1 MNITTV
7 VILGTL
13 AMLLLA
19 ITIVAFVFIYQKKLI
34 QRDLKIQKIKAEYQK
49 DLLKATIHAQEKE
62 RKRISQD
69 LHDDIG
75 AMLSTIRLS
84 LNGIVK
90 GQSLTD
96 QQTGKIQNTKSL
108 IDETVRNVR
117 RISHDLL
124 PATLEEF
131 GLSHAMEQ
139 LLNKIEL
146 NTNLQV
152 EYHLDH
158 DLPNLDKLKELAL
171 YRITQELCNNI
182 IKHADAT
189 KIEVWLTQNNDSL
202 EITVLDDGNGFYDR
216 KEESKSATGLGL
228 KNIESRLSMIEA
240 EINYEPAPIR
250 GTKVQIKTGYQNA
263 IF

>member
-13 AMLLLA
+13 AMLVLA
-19 ITIVAFVFIYQKKLI
+19 VTVVAFVFIYQKKLI
-34 QRDLKIQKIKAEYQK
+34 QRDLKIEKMRAEYQK

-139 LLNKIEL
+139 LLQKIEL
-146 NTNLQV
+146 NTNLEV
-152 EYHLDH
+152 EYHIEH
-158 DLPNLDKLKELAL
+158 EIPKLNKTKELAL
-171 YRITQELCNNI
+171 YRIIQELCNNI
-182 IKHADAT
+182 IKHAEAS
-189 KIEVWLTQNNDSL
+189 KIEVWLTRNNDNL
-202 EITVLDDGNGFYDR
+202 EIVIMDNGNGFYARTVDSR
-216 KEESKSATGLGL
+216 TSLGLGL
-228 KNIESRLSMIEA
+228 KNIESRLSMIDA
-240 EINYEPAPIR
+240 DINYEPAPLK